1 MGIIAAFMAGAMV
14 GMVIASL
21 ATVAGRCDY
30 EEEVRQYYEAYYRE
44 EGKHE

>member
-1 MGIIAAFMAGAMV
+1 MAIIAAFMAGAMV

-21 ATVAGRCDY
+21 AAVAGRCDY
-30 EEEVRQYYEAYYRE
+30 EEEVRHYYEAYYRG